1 MHKHHVPVDELK
13 AIKKAS
19 SIASTSANH
28 FIDKRCSYIRTE
40 SQLRALETLA
50 NADGPMTA
58 RKCAEGAAILG
69 PALSR
74 MIRSDQLL
82 RIEKLITV
90 EYSDYDNR
98 VLVIK
103 VTAKGRKE
111 VDRYYGK

>member
-1 MHKHHVPVDELK
+1 MHKHVPVDKLK

-40 SQLRALETLA
+40 SQLRVLETLA

-58 RKCAEGAAILG
+58 RQCSEGAIILG

-74 MIRSDQLL
+74 MIRSDHLL
-82 RIEKLITV
+82 RVEKLISVDT
-90 EYSDYDNR
+90 SIHDDR

-111 VDRYYGK
+111 VDRYNGK